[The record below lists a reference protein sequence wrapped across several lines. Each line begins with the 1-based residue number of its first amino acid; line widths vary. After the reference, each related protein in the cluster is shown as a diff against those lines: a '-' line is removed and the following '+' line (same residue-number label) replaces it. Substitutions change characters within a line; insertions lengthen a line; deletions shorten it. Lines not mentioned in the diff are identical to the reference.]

1 MRAADPKANHNK
13 SALLNQRQTLTNVQT
28 PNRHHNMAYDNQK
41 KRDNSQD
48 VRSTLKST
56 FNILYNKLQVGV
68 ITTIN

>member
-1 MRAADPKANHNK
+1 MSSNK
-13 SALLNQRQTLTNVQT
+13 SGLLNPNQNPSNIHT
-28 PNRHHNMAYDNQK
+28 PNRHQGMMYDSQK